1 MANLINEDF
10 LLRSELAKKL
20 YNDYASK
27 LPIIDYHCHLDPKE
41 IYEDVKFN
49 DITHAW
55 LGGDHYKW
63 RLMRANG
70 VEEAYVTGNKASY
83 EKFEKWSET
92 VPYLLGSPLYH
103 WTHME
108 LVHFFGIND
117 LLSPKT
123 AKDIYTKANKVLETL
138 SARKMIEN
146 SNVEVICTTD
156 DPVDNLEYHFK
167 LKEQN
172 NSFKVLPSFR
182 PDKAMN
188 IELSWFVDWI
198 NQLSGVVGYE
208 ITSYDLLKKAL
219 RERVEFFDKAG
230 TKVSDHGLDV
240 LIFEKA
246 TEEELSNIFAK
257 GLKKESLTD
266 SELAKYKGNL
276 LVYLGKLYN
285 EFGWVQQYHIG
296 ALRNTSDRMLD
307 KLGPDTGYDAINDGL
322 IARPLRAILNELDLT
337 DELPKTIIYT
347 LNPRDFE
354 VAITIMQSFQ
364 GGGIAG
370 KMQFGTPWWFL
381 DQKDDIEKQ
390 YRALG
395 NNGLFAKFLGML
407 TDSRSFLSYPR
418 HDYFRRILCNYVAN
432 QVNEGLFPLDYEVL
446 GKIISDI
453 SYNNTKEYFGF

>member
-10 LLRSELAKKL
+10 LLRSDLAKKL
-20 YNDYASK
+20 YEDYASK

-41 IYEDVKFN
+41 IYEDLKFD

-70 VEEAYVTGNKASY
+70 VTEDFITGDQPSY
-83 EKFEKWSET
+83 KKFEKWSET
-92 VPYLLGSPLYH
+92 VPYLFGSPLFH

-108 LVHFFGIND
+108 LNHFFGINEI
-117 LLSPKT
+117 LSPKN
-123 AKDIYTKANKVLETL
+123 AKEIYDKTNETLKTL
-138 SARKMIEN
+138 SARQMIKN
-146 SNVEVICTTD
+146 SKVEVICTTD
-156 DPVDNLEYHFK
+156 DPVDDLKYHFL
-167 LKEQN
+167 LKEEDT
-172 NSFKVLPSFR
+172 SFKVLPSFR

-188 IELSWFVDWI
+188 IELSWFNDWVD
-198 NQLSGVVGYE
+198 QLAGVVGFELNDYE
-208 ITSYDLLKKAL
+208 SLKKAL
-219 RERVEFFDKAG
+219 RQRVEFFNEAG
-230 TKVSDHGLDV
+230 AKVSDHGLDV
-240 LIFEKA
+240 LLYADA
-246 TEEELSNIFAK
+246 TEEELAAIFAK
-257 GLKKESLTD
+257 GRKGEKISD
-266 SELAKYKGNL
+266 HELAQYKGNL
-276 LVYLGKLYN
+276 LVYLGTLYN

-296 ALRNTSDRMLD
+296 ALRNNSDRMLNE
-307 KLGPDTGYDAINDGL
+307 LGPDTGYDAINDGL
-322 IARPLRAILNELDLT
+322 IAIPLRSILNKLDST

-354 VAITIMQSFQ
+354 VAITIMQAFQ

-381 DQKDDIEKQ
+381 DQRDDIEKQ

-395 NNGLFAKFLGML
+395 NNGLFAKFIGML

-418 HDYFRRILCNYVAN
+418 HDYFRRILCNFVAD
-432 QVNEGLFPLDYEVL
+432 QVNEGLFPLDLEVL

-453 SYNNTKEYFGF
+453 TYYNAKNYFGF